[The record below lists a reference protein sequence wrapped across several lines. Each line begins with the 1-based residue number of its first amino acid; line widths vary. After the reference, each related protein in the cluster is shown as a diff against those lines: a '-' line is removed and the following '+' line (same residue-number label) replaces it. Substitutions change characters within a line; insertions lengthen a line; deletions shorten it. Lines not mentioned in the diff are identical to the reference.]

1 MEDILA
7 GTYKIPDNYSWR
19 DVKGELIVL
28 NLDSGEYFTFNEI
41 GRTLWLALSEGKA
54 LKEAVDTILKE
65 YDTKE
70 GEVLGDI
77 KSYLQGLLDEGLLTT
92 EREVAEE

>member
-1 MEDILA
+1 MEDILEE
-7 GTYKIPDNYSWR
+7 TYSIPDNYSWR

-28 NLDSGEYFTFNEI
+28 DLDSGEYFTFNEI
-41 GRTLWLALSEGKA
+41 GRTLWLALSEGKDIQETVKA
-54 LKEAVDTILKE
+54 ILKD

-70 GEVLGDI
+70 EEVLGDI
-77 KSYLQGLLDEGLLTT
+77 KTYLQGLVDEGLLTK

>member
-1 MEDILA
+1 MESILEE
-7 GTYKIPDNYSWR
+7 TYRIPDNYSWR

-41 GRTLWLALSEGKA
+41 GRTLWLALSEGKDI
-54 LKEAVDTILKE
+54 KEAVDTILKE

-70 GEVLGDI
+70 DEVLADI
-77 KSYLQGLLDEGLLTT
+77 KSYLQGLLDEGLLSRDQ
-92 EREVAEE
+92 EGG